1 MAGLFRGAILH
12 AEFERVWA
20 AAFCLTPYFLPE
32 IYGVTN
38 EDEKTLENR
47 EI

>member
-12 AEFERVWA
+12 AEFERSWA
-20 AAFCLTPYFLPE
+20 TAFRLTPYFLSE

>member
-1 MAGLFRGAILH
+1 MVRFFRSAILH

-20 AAFCLTPYFLPE
+20 TAFRLTPYFLPE

-38 EDEKTLENR
+38 EDEKKLENR

>member
-1 MAGLFRGAILH
+1 MAGLSRGAILH

-20 AAFCLTPYFLPE
+20 TAFRLTPYFLPE

-38 EDEKTLENR
+38 EYEKRLENR